1 MIPSEISELEL
12 QLNKNLIEFLNN
24 KDLQALNNFGINASI
39 LEEIAEILIE
49 KWDYY
54 RKKQIDIRQ

>member
-49 KWDYY
+49 K
-54 RKKQIDIRQ
+54 